1 MVTAGIGLIHS
12 RQMMASV
19 DPNIAPLLVTSI
31 VGNASN
37 SAQAWT
43 ILHNTYANKSHT
55 RIYSLCDQL
64 SRIQKDDKSITEYLH
79 KIREIADELV
89 AAGSPMAEPE
99 LTVKILSGLNS
110 NYREVAAAIRNR
122 SVPIEYPELCEKLLD
137 HELCLQSEVKSV
149 SSAIPTVVASQA
161 TYTAC
166 NGRSN
171 RCFSNNTQQPS
182 NFQPNQWR
190 PNRPNH

>member
-1 MVTAGIGLIHS
+1 
-12 RQMMASV
+12 MASV
-19 DPNIAPLLVTSI
+19 DPTIASI

-55 RIYSLCDQL
+55 CIYSLRDQL
-64 SRIQKDDKSITEYLH
+64 GRIQKDDKSITEYLH
-79 KIREIADELV
+79 KICEIADEL
-89 AAGSPMAEPE
+89 AATGSPMAKPE
-99 LTVKILSGLNS
+99 LTIKILSGLNS

-149 SSAIPTVVASQA
+149 SSAIPTVVANQA
-161 TYTAC
+161 TYTAR

-171 RCFSNNTQQPS
+171 RRFSNNTQQPS
-182 NFQPNQWR
+182 NFQPNRWR
-190 PNRPNH
+190 PNRPNQ